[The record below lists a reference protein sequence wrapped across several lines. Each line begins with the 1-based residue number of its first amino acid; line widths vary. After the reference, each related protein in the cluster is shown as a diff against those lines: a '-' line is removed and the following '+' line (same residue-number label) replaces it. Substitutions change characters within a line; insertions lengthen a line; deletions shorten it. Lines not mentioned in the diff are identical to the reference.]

1 MRKKISL
8 STTVTLL
15 LLTAALTISITMLI
29 AMRYFNNQVQSVSQR
44 QAMYTHIN
52 DVDKKVRDHYQTLD
66 EELLRQGITAGY
78 VDGLGDAYAAYY
90 TPAQYVAEERRIAGK
105 ANNVGVEVCYN
116 ADKQV
121 TVCKVHADSAA
132 AKAGVQKGDVLTAID
147 GEDLGEKSLSAL
159 QKQLNTATKVLLSV
173 KRGETTTAFDLSSYE
188 YTVRSVESTTLGDIG
203 YVKINAFYNNT
214 PDQFESVLSG
224 LLEKGVT
231 GVVFDLR
238 NNQGGTRQAAE
249 QIISYLMPLGM
260 YGTTTSSSGTV
271 TMLSSSVSNQLG
283 VSTVTLVNGN
293 TAGEAE
299 FFAGVLQEF
308 SLTTV
313 VGETTAGKAKY
324 QEYFTLEADRSAVKL
339 TVGEYG
345 RLKAGTWQNVGIA
358 PTLELPLPEKQA
370 SIYRLIEP
378 ADDIQVQAG
387 MAQISNSDAALIT
400 STTTTETTTTTTTAP
415 TTTTTKK

>member
-1 MRKKISL
+1 MRKKISIV
-8 STTVTLL
+8 TMVTLL
-15 LLTAALTISITMLI
+15 ILTAALTISITMRV

-52 DVDKKVRDHYQTLD
+52 DVDKKVRDHYQNVD

-78 VDGLGDAYAAYY
+78 VNGLGDAYAAYF
-90 TPAQYVAEERRIAGK
+90 TPTQYVAEERRIAGK

-132 AKAGVQKGDVLTAID
+132 AKAGVKKGDILTAID
-147 GEDLGEKSLSAL
+147 GEELGEKSLSAL
-159 QKQLNTATKVLLSV
+159 QKQLNTAAKVLISV
-173 KRGETTTAFDLSSYE
+173 KREDATTAFDLSAYE

-203 YVKINAFYNNT
+203 YVKISAFYNNT
-214 PDQFESVLSG
+214 PDQFESVLSS

-238 NNQGGTRQAAE
+238 NNPGGTRQAAE
-249 QIISYLMPLGM
+249 KIISYMMPLGM
-260 YGTTTSSSGTV
+260 YGTATSSSGTV

-283 VSTVTLVNGN
+283 VSTVTLVNSA

-345 RLKAGTWQNVGIA
+345 RLKAGTWQNVGIQ
-358 PTLELPLPEKQA
+358 PTLELPLPENQA

-387 MAQISNSDAALIT
+387 VAQISNSDSALIT
-400 STTTTETTTTTTTAP
+400 TTTPASTTTTAAT